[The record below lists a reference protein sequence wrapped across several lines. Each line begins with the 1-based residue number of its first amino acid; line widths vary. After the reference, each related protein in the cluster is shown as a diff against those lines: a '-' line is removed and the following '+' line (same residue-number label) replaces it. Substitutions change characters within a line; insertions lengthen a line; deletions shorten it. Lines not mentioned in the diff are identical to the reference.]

1 MLVPSAN
8 IYSLMLSPLDDNYLN
23 FIIGT
28 LYRKMMP
35 EGKFLKYFN
44 EELYK
49 NFVRVEHRFENV
61 LN

>member
-1 MLVPSAN
+1 
-8 IYSLMLSPLDDNYLN
+8 
-23 FIIGT
+23 
-28 LYRKMMP
+28 MP

-49 NFVRVEHRFENV
+49 NVYFVRVEHRFENV